1 MTEETTAGSDDGAF
15 YGSKIHHLSYCMAA
29 NGQSCS
35 TCQLNFRALKRCWPS
50 THLPARGTTVRTEIM
65 SSIVYYDEEPMW
77 QNYEQEIGE
86 DDIAFA
92 ENQYPK
98 RRTQHKPKTTVPP
111 TVWFPSETGCP
122 DDNISQGTLTQFW
135 KYFVDIY
142 LFSKRAEGSS
152 TPSS

>member
-1 MTEETTAGSDDGAF
+1 MKSPSRSRITVLPLVS
-15 YGSKIHHLSYCMAA
+15 SPRSYHSSLARD
-29 NGQSCS
+29 S
-35 TCQLNFRALKRCWPS
+35 LIALPS
-50 THLPARGTTVRTEIM
+50 EMESLRDEM
-65 SSIVYYDEEPMW
+65 SSFPESHATNEAVTDALATLV

-92 ENQYPK
+92 ENQYPT

-135 KYFVDIY
+135 KYFVDMY